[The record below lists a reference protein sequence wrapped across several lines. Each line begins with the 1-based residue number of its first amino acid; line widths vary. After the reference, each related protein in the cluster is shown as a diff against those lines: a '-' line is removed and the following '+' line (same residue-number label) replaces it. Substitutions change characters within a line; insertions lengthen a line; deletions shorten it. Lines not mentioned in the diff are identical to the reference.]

1 MAGLYH
7 HPKILGASRVVS
19 EEPIIEPRAGDIHC
33 RRAGE
38 WFPADCPL

>member
-19 EEPIIEPRAGDIHC
+19 EEPIIEPRAGGC